1 MTPSPST
8 LPDISICG
16 VADFKEID
24 RDSFTHIISI
34 WHPTPSLEKFQQ
46 QMRAGFPN
54 ADIHFATFDDTEL
67 AGATRPPGH
76 ADVLGCI
83 EYAHSIPEGSH
94 LLIHCMAG
102 ISRST
107 AIALTI
113 ITEFYGPGS
122 ERDAALNVQ
131 AIRSIANPNRLILQI
146 ADDILR
152 RRGAITA
159 AANSVFG
166 RSIGESNK
174 GWW

>member
-8 LPDISICG
+8 LPSISICG
-16 VADFKEID
+16 VVDFKNIN
-24 RDSFTHIISI
+24 RDPFTHIISI
-34 WHPTPSLEKFQQ
+34 WHPNPMLETFQK
-46 QMRAGFPN
+46 QMRVGFPN

-67 AGATRPPGH
+67 SGAIHPPGH
-76 ADVLGCI
+76 TDVLSCI

-107 AIALTI
+107 ATALTI

-131 AIRSIANPNRLILQI
+131 QIRSIANPNRLILKI

-152 RRGAITA
+152 RKGAIMN

-174 GWW
+174 GW